1 MEANKI
7 LTADFLDILFEGKN
21 KEYGAYSLRR
31 EYDRRVRNA
40 TIIMLIFFALLSI
53 GVVAYTIFNKEEL
66 MHPKKP
72 VADINLENVDLK
84 NEPPPPP
91 PPPPPPQPPKLM
103 STIQYTTPVVVKNE
117 VKPEEQPPD
126 MDQIKNQAI
135 STKTLAGDV
144 NGVDPNLVQS
154 GGVVAAAPTNQ
165 IYRSVEQ
172 MPEFPGGEEAL
183 GLYLSNHIRY
193 PAIAR
198 ENGIQGT
205 VFLQFVVNKDGSI
218 TDVKVLNNPAIG
230 GGCEDEAMRVVKNM
244 PKWRPGRQNGQSVP
258 VYYNLP
264 VRFRLDSN

>member
-21 KEYGAYSLRR
+21 KAYGAYSLRKG
-31 EYDRRVRNA
+31 YDRRLRNA
-40 TIIMLIFFALLSI
+40 TILMLVVFVLLSI
-53 GVVAYTIFNKEEL
+53 GVVVHTMMNKEEL

-72 VADINLENVDLK
+72 IADINLANVDV
-84 NEPPPPP
+84 NQPPPPP

-135 STKTLAGDV
+135 STKTIAGDP
-144 NGVDPNLVQS
+144 NGIDPNLVQG

-172 MPEFPGGEEAL
+172 MPEFPGGEDAL
-183 GLYLSNHIRY
+183 AEFLRNHIRY

-198 ENGIQGT
+198 ENSIQGT
-205 VFLQFVVNKDGSI
+205 VFLQFVVGRDGSI
-218 TDVKVLNNPAIG
+218 SDVKVLNNPLLG
-230 GGCEDEAMRVVKNM
+230 GGCEEEAIRVVKSM
-244 PKWRPGRQNGQSVP
+244 PKWRPGRQNGQAVL
-258 VYYNLP
+258 VYFNLP
-264 VRFRLDSN
+264 IRFKLDTN